1 MRHATGMA
9 CGHLPEK
16 CLNGARIC
24 TSAPRYNREI
34 LGMDQMTKDGWPSMA
49 TVDTGVLKTI
59 PNNRC
64 HHRKAAQSNR
74 RLSVVLRT
82 TDKR

>member
-16 CLNGARIC
+16 CLNRARIC
-24 TSAPRYNREI
+24 RLAPRYNREI
-34 LGMDQMTKDGWPSMA
+34 PEMDQTTKDGWPSMA

-59 PNNRC
+59 PNTRGAF
-64 HHRKAAQSNR
+64 RKGVSY
-74 RLSVVLRT
+74 SPS
-82 TDKR
+82 